1 MPRYRVVDSDG
12 HVLEPESMWPR
23 YLEERFHGMAP
34 GSSPTPRAVSAPS
47 SKAACSPTSPA
58 TRTPAPPG
66 GARAAAT
73 LAPASKTWTTRA
85 WTPP

>member
-12 HVLEPESMWPR
+12 HVLEPESLWPR

-34 GSSPTPRAVSAPS
+34 RLVADSQGRLRTLLEGRMQPYI
-47 SKAACSPTSPA
+47 PA
-58 TRTPAPPG
+58 TRAPAPRG